1 MIAIHGETR
10 VIWRALIFGQFST
23 MVVVPCQAS
32 RAGVFK
38 RMLLGALEPAR
49 RNFTDAPTAHHAP

>member
-1 MIAIHGETR
+1 
-10 VIWRALIFGQFST
+10 
-23 MVVVPCQAS
+23 MVLVPCQAS

-49 RNFTDAPTAHHAP
+49 RNFSDAPTAHHAP